1 MWELP
6 VLLQSAFILLRKQSI
21 LFCDVELVLKSTVI
35 MYARFLFVIASLRHH
50 STVIRNRISYTTPF
64 SFYWIS
70 TWTELLSGLVFDE
83 NRRISVV

>member
-21 LFCDVELVLKSTVI
+21 LFCDAELVLKGTMI

-50 STVIRNRISYTTPF
+50 STVIKNSISYTAVF
-64 SFYWIS
+64 SYY
-70 TWTELLSGLVFDE
+70 
-83 NRRISVV
+83 